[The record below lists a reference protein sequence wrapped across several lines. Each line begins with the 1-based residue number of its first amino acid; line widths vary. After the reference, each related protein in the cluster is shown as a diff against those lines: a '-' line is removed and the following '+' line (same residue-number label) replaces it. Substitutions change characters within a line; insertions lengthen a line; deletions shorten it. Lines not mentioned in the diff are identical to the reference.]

1 MTWDQVVE
9 YTFLAEFDLLR
20 FSQVDIRE
28 KQWAQPGVRE
38 ATTRYFK
45 LKCVQD
51 EIVRLNVEIRRL
63 ASAIEVEGQATPEH
77 IQHIRQTQPALASVI
92 QRHWELRHAVN
103 VALLGHLWDIACLPG
118 FSGTLRVGQ
127 HLGAVRAHSP
137 PCENA
142 TNLGSELDILRD
154 TAEDPDPELSEDD
167 EVVEVM
173 QQFEAWNASLD

>member
-1 MTWDQVVE
+1 MH
-9 YTFLAEFDLLR
+9 
-20 FSQVDIRE
+20 
-28 KQWAQPGVRE
+28 K
-38 ATTRYFK
+38 ATTHYFK

-51 EIVRLNVEIRRL
+51 GIVHLNVEICHN
-63 ASAIEVEGQATPEH
+63 ASAIEAEGQATPEH

-92 QRHWELRHAVN
+92 QHCWELRHAVN
-103 VALLGHLWDIACLPG
+103 AALLGYLWNIACLPG
-118 FSGTLRVGQ
+118 FWGTLRVGQ

-137 PCENA
+137 PYENA

-154 TAEDPDPELSEDD
+154 TAENPDPELSEDD